1 MSVTWFLVSFC
12 YKSHEADLLDLV
24 FRLWK
29 RFGFV
34 QVRLLQIKSCWGQGS
49 FPMTYKGKKIPAVM
63 ISMGFLWFTLAQLEL
78 MYSSSNVGFPGR
90 QEPDMCVSQACA
102 GVIFYQSPASPEWDQ
117 KILNLPHISCTVW
130 FLLPDKSDTSC
141 KHQIIGAM
149 YLQEDFYSKK
159 HQTWCPHATQPQ
171 HTCFNQRNRQALV
184 VFLNG
189 SKCRMNFVM
198 HRVFTTVLL
207 IFRCL
212 EIARWGL

>member
-1 MSVTWFLVSFC
+1 MQKQHPLLFGFPTVDWWVGLWFECQWPGSFC

-90 QEPDMCVSQACA
+90 QEPDVCVSQACA

-171 HTCFNQRNRQALV
+171 HTCFNQRNYP
-184 VFLNG
+184 
-189 SKCRMNFVM
+189 
-198 HRVFTTVLL
+198 
-207 IFRCL
+207 
-212 EIARWGL
+212 EIGKP